1 MGFKFL
7 GIFMAE
13 LQHKI
18 SIGER
23 IFHAVLFEILAILLT
38 IVGLIFFTEHQLMA
52 VSGLVILISLI
63 AMVWN
68 FIFNWIFDYFF
79 PASRETRGLKIRL
92 LHVTLFEG
100 GLLCITLP
108 LVAYLLNVSLWQAFV
123 IDFAMTVF
131 IVIYTLIFNYTYD
144 HARASIVKRKYNK
157 I

>member
-1 MGFKFL
+1 
-7 GIFMAE
+7 MAE
-13 LQHKI
+13 QLQHKI
-18 SIGER
+18 GIVER
-23 IFHAVLFEILAILLT
+23 IFHAVLFEVLAVLLT
-38 IVGLIFFTEHQLMA
+38 IVGLILSTEHQLMA

-131 IVIYTLIFNYTYD
+131 IVIYTLIFNYIYD
-144 HARASIVKRKYNK
+144 HARASIVKKRIGVK
-157 I
+157 

>member
-23 IFHAVLFEILAILLT
+23 IFHAVLFEVLAVLLT
-38 IVGLIFFTEHQLMA
+38 IIGLILFTEHQLMS

-92 LHVTLFEG
+92 LHVSLFEG
-100 GLLCITLP
+100 GLLCMTLP
-108 LVAYLLNVSLWQAFV
+108 LVAYILKVSLWQAFV

-131 IVIYTLIFNYTYD
+131 IVIYTLIFNYIYD
-144 HARASIVKRKYNK
+144 HARASIVKKRIGVK
-157 I
+157 